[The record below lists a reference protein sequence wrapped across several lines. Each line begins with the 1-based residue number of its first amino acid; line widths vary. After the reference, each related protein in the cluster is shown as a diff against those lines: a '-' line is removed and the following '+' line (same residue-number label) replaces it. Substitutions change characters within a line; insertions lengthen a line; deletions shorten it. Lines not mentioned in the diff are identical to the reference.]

1 MNYEINKNGEYYFI
15 LIKSRR
21 SDKSFEYFLKDI
33 NIDDYVY
40 IKQTN
45 SFRIIQ
51 KDELKKYAGVFF
63 IEKEKFDLDNFNNW
77 GDWNKENSYG
87 LANGNMFH
95 FLSRPF
101 PNFNPFD
108 KIKEIK

>member
-1 MNYEINKNGEYYFI
+1 MNYEINKKVYYFI

-21 SDKSFEYFLKDI
+21 SDKSFEYFLKNI

-40 IKQTN
+40 IKPTN

-77 GDWNKENSYG
+77 VDWNKENSYG
-87 LANGNMFH
+87 FH